1 MSDEAVK
8 SILAILCVLTGFTSM
23 FFCMMSVEQRVELK
37 FMRQTLDAKEQV
49 IDEQNS
55 TIIKLLEH
63 IKYLRGE

>member
-8 SILAILCVLTGFTSM
+8 SVLAILCVLTGLTSM
-23 FFCMMSVEQRVELK
+23 FFCMTCVEQRTELK
-37 FMRQTLDAKEQV
+37 FMRQTLEAKEQI

-55 TIIKLLEH
+55 TIVKLLEH